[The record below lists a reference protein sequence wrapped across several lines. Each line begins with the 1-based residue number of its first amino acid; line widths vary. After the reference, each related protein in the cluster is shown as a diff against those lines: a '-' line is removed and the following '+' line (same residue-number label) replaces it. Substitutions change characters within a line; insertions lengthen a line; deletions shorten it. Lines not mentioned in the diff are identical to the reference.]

1 MNVKQIRENIADV
14 TQRLQDL
21 SDLATAENR
30 DFTEV
35 ERANF
40 DNDMAKV
47 ESLKSDLERAEK
59 LEAFRADQAAKVA
72 ANAAGAATTDKP
84 MDEAA
89 KRFSFTRAIDG
100 LLSGNITGLERE
112 IAAEGAKEMR
122 AVGGEVSGN
131 GIVVPLAML
140 QRAVVAI
147 NGTAAVEN
155 QSFEQ
160 GIYANTILGELGVT
174 RLTSTSDSRIPILGQ
189 VTTEWETE
197 TGDANDGGSALSKK
211 DLAPRRLAAF
221 VDYTKRAA
229 MQHNESLEALLVSSI
244 QQAVA
249 AKIEKAVFT
258 DESAAGAYKPIF
270 DGKTAK
276 TASTL
281 TAVVMAIVQEVMD
294 ENQNRGNLGF
304 AASSKLFSDLM
315 VAAQIANVN
324 PLVVNSQIMGAILRF
339 STQMAQISTKD
350 VIYYGDWS
358 KLQIAQ
364 FGGIEILVD
373 PYTQATKGTT
383 RLVLNSY
390 FDSVLVRGGAISVG
404 RLT

>member
-1 MNVKQIRENIADV
+1 MNVKQIRENIADA

-35 ERANF
+35 ERTNF

-59 LEAFRADQAAKVA
+59 LESFRAEQAAKVA
-72 ANAAGAATTDKP
+72 ANAAGSVTTDKP

-155 QSFEQ
+155 QSFEE
-160 GIYANTILGELGVT
+160 GVYASTILGELGVT

-197 TGDANDGGSALSKK
+197 TSDANDGGSALTKK

-249 AKIEKAVFT
+249 AKIEKAIFT
-258 DESAAGAYKPIF
+258 DETGAGAYEPIF
-270 DGKTAK
+270 DGKTPK
-276 TASTL
+276 TAATL
-281 TAVVMAIVQEVMD
+281 TAVVMAIVQEVLD

-315 VAAQIANVN
+315 VAAQIASVN
-324 PLVVNSQIMGAILRF
+324 PLVVNNAIMNTPLRF
-339 STQMAQISTKD
+339 STQMAQITAKD

-373 PYTQATKGTT
+373 PYTQAIKGTT

-404 RLT
+404 HLS